1 MTTNTNPMQ
10 ILQFVKKSKNPQQ
23 AVYNMVEKQMGNN
36 PIFSNLLALA
46 KNNKGEEIKD
56 IARNLCKERGVDF
69 DKEFNSF
76 RQNLGL

>member
-46 KNNKGEEIKD
+46 KNNKGKEIEN

>member
-1 MTTNTNPMQ
+1 MTTNTKPMQ

-23 AVYNMVEKQMGNN
+23 AVYNIVEKQMGNN

-46 KNNKGEEIKD
+46 KNNKGEEIEN

>member
-1 MTTNTNPMQ
+1 MTTNANPMQ

-23 AVYNMVEKQMGNN
+23 AVYNIVEKQMGNN

-46 KNNKGEEIKD
+46 KNNKGEEIEN

>member
-1 MTTNTNPMQ
+1 MTNNANPMQ

-23 AVYNMVEKQMGNN
+23 AVYNIVEKQMGNN

-46 KNNKGEEIKD
+46 KNNKGEEIEN

>member
-1 MTTNTNPMQ
+1 MTTNANPMQ

-23 AVYNMVEKQMGNN
+23 VVYNMVEKQMGNN

-46 KNNKGEEIKD
+46 KNNKGEEIEN

>member
-46 KNNKGEEIKD
+46 KNNKGEEIEN

>member
-1 MTTNTNPMQ
+1 MTTNANPMQ

-46 KNNKGEEIKD
+46 KGR
-56 IARNLCKERGVDF
+56 RN
-69 DKEFNSF
+69 
-76 RQNLGL
+76 

>member
-1 MTTNTNPMQ
+1 MKQNPMQ

-23 AVYNMVEKQMGNN
+23 AVYNIVEKQMGNN

-46 KNNKGEEIKD
+46 KNNKGEEIEN

>member
-46 KNNKGEEIKD
+46 KINKGEEIKN

-76 RQNLGL
+76 RKNLGL

>member
-1 MTTNTNPMQ
+1 MTTNAHPMQ
-10 ILQFVKKSKNPQQ
+10 ILQLVKKSKNPQQ
-23 AVYNMVEKQMGNN
+23 AVYNIVEKQMGNN

-46 KNNKGEEIKD
+46 KNNKGEEIEN

>member
-1 MTTNTNPMQ
+1 MTTNANPMQ

-23 AVYNMVEKQMGNN
+23 AVYNIVEKQMSNN

-46 KNNKGEEIKD
+46 KNNKGEEIEN

>member
-36 PIFSNLLALA
+36 PIFSNLLTLA
-46 KNNKGEEIKD
+46 KNNKGEEIEN

>member
-46 KNNKGEEIKD
+46 KNNKGEEIKN

>member
-1 MTTNTNPMQ
+1 MTTNVNPMQ

-46 KNNKGEEIKD
+46 KNNKGEEIEN

>member
-36 PIFSNLLALA
+36 PIFSNLLALTGP
-46 KNNKGEEIKD
+46 NI
-56 IARNLCKERGVDF
+56 
-69 DKEFNSF
+69 
-76 RQNLGL
+76 

>member
-1 MTTNTNPMQ
+1 MTTNANPMQ
-10 ILQFVKKSKNPQQ
+10 ILQFIKKSKNPQQ
-23 AVYNMVEKQMGNN
+23 AVYNIVEKQMGNN

-46 KNNKGEEIKD
+46 KNNKGEEIEN

>member
-1 MTTNTNPMQ
+1 MTTNANPMQ

-46 KNNKGEEIKD
+46 KNNKGEEIEN

>member
-1 MTTNTNPMQ
+1 MTTNANPMQ

-23 AVYNMVEKQMGNN
+23 VVYDIVEKQMGNN

-46 KNNKGEEIKD
+46 KNNKGEEIEN

>member
-1 MTTNTNPMQ
+1 MTTNANPMQ

-23 AVYNMVEKQMGNN
+23 AVYNIVEKQMGNN

-46 KNNKGEEIKD
+46 KNNKGKEIEN

>member
-23 AVYNMVEKQMGNN
+23 AIYNIVEKQMGNN

-46 KNNKGEEIKD
+46 KNNKGEEIEN

>member
-1 MTTNTNPMQ
+1 MITNANPMQ

-23 AVYNMVEKQMGNN
+23 AVYNIVEKQMGNN

-46 KNNKGEEIKD
+46 KNNKGEEIEN

>member
-1 MTTNTNPMQ
+1 MTTNVNPMQ

-23 AVYNMVEKQMGNN
+23 AVYNIVEKQMGNN

-46 KNNKGEEIKD
+46 KNNKGEEIEN

>member
-1 MTTNTNPMQ
+1 MITNTNPMQ

-23 AVYNMVEKQMGNN
+23 AVYNIVEKQMGNN

-46 KNNKGEEIKD
+46 KNNKGEEIEN

>member
-1 MTTNTNPMQ
+1 MTTNANPMQ

-23 AVYNMVEKQMGNN
+23 AVSNIVEKQMGNN

-46 KNNKGEEIKD
+46 KNNKGEEIEN

>member
-1 MTTNTNPMQ
+1 MTTNANPMQ
-10 ILQFVKKSKNPQQ
+10 IWQFVKKSKNPQQ
-23 AVYNMVEKQMGNN
+23 AVYNIVEKQMGNN

-46 KNNKGEEIKD
+46 KNNKGEEIEN

>member
-1 MTTNTNPMQ
+1 MTTNSNPMQ

-23 AVYNMVEKQMGNN
+23 AVYNIVEKQMGNN

-46 KNNKGEEIKD
+46 KNNKGEEIEN

>member
-23 AVYNMVEKQMGNN
+23 AVYNIVEKQMSNN

-46 KNNKGEEIKD
+46 KNNKGEEIEN

>member
-46 KNNKGEEIKD
+46 KNKKGKEIEN

>member
-46 KNNKGEEIKD
+46 KNNKREEIEN

>member
-23 AVYNMVEKQMGNN
+23 AVYNIVEKQMGNN

-46 KNNKGEEIKD
+46 KNNKGEEIEN

>member
-1 MTTNTNPMQ
+1 MTTNANPMQ

-23 AVYNMVEKQMGNN
+23 AVYNIVEKQMGNN

-46 KNNKGEEIKD
+46 KNNKGEEIEN

-76 RQNLGL
+76 SQNLGL